1 MQTTLTSK
9 GQMTLPQAAR
19 QQLGLREGDQ
29 LIVTVSDADTI
40 ILKRK
45 AVTPISALRGL
56 LNRPARALSTE
67 EMDAGVAAHLSAK
80 QRAPTKRK

>member
-29 LIVTVSDADTI
+29 LIVTVADADTI
-40 ILKRK
+40 VLKRK
-45 AVTPISALRGL
+45 AATPVSALRGL
-56 LNRPARALSTE
+56 LNRPARALGTD

-80 QRAPTKRK
+80 HRAPTRGK